1 MNTPAIES
9 VLEKV
14 PEESIKELFGPN
26 GVTPVDRDI
35 AFTDLLT
42 ARLDRPI
49 ELFPY
54 LMILVLLFFAVEG
67 FVANRFYRLRA

>member
-1 MNTPAIES
+1 
-9 VLEKV
+9 
-14 PEESIKELFGPN
+14 
-26 GVTPVDRDI
+26 VTPVDRDI